1 MTGTVGESAA
11 VPEYP
16 QVSTGQKIIALHKN
30 RAKFSVII
38 PKKLLTYSRVTA
50 ILIKRVCESTGVLC
64 DEAGD
69 CSEMR

>member
-1 MTGTVGESAA
+1 MSLNIPGFDRKE
-11 VPEYP
+11 
-16 QVSTGQKIIALHKN
+16 KIIALHKN
-30 RAKFSVII
+30 RANFSVII

-69 CSEMR
+69 CS